1 MAAKK
6 RGGSATRTKAKP
18 RTTKGRAPARY
29 LGRLHGKV
37 AVVTG
42 ASRGIGLAIAS
53 ALAAEGCDLVLS
65 GRDVPALEH
74 TARLLVEAGRVRIVV
89 KQCDVRDPEA
99 VRHLFAAARQ
109 RFGRIDFLI
118 NNAGRSHA
126 TLPVDELP
134 AEAWREALET
144 NLNGMFYCTQ
154 AALPLLRDGGAVVSL
169 SSVAGPR
176 ETIPGSS
183 AYSVSKAGVVAFGNV
198 LREELRERRIR
209 VITVIAGA
217 TDTDIWKQFWA
228 DAPREKMLSPDT
240 VARAIVGA
248 LTLPEN
254 AVVEE
259 IVLTP
264 IAGKL

>member
-6 RGGSATRTKAKP
+6 SGKKRRAGKTPSRSAVPP
-18 RTTKGRAPARY
+18 RERY

-42 ASRGIGLAIAS
+42 ASRGIGLAIAA

-65 GRDVPALEH
+65 GRDVPALERA
-74 TARLLVEAGRVRIVV
+74 ARLLVEAGRVRIVV
-89 KQCDVRDPEA
+89 KQCEVRDPEA
-99 VRHLFAAARQ
+99 VKHLFAAARQ

-126 TLPVDELP
+126 TLPVEELP
-134 AEAWREALET
+134 AEAWRETMET

-154 AALPLLRDGGAVVSL
+154 AAVPLLRDGGAIVSL

-209 VITVIAGA
+209 VISVIAGA
-217 TDTDIWKQFWA
+217 TDTDIWEQFWP
-228 DAPREKMLSPDT
+228 DAPREKMMLPDA
-240 VARAIVGA
+240 VAEVVVSA

>member
-6 RGGSATRTKAKP
+6 RGRSTAGRKAKP
-18 RTTKGRAPARY
+18 GKATRQAPARC
-29 LGRLHGKV
+29 LGRLHGKA

-74 TARLLVEAGRVRIVV
+74 AARLLVEAGRVRVVV
-89 KQCDVRDPEA
+89 KHCDVRDPEA

-109 RFGRIDFLI
+109 RFGRVDFLI

-126 TLPVDELP
+126 TLPVEELP
-134 AEAWREALET
+134 AAAWREALET

-154 AALPLLRDGGAVVSL
+154 AALPLLRDGGAIVNL

-176 ETIPGSS
+176 EAIPGSS

-198 LREELRERRIR
+198 LREELRARRIR
-209 VITVIAGA
+209 VITMIAGA

-228 DAPREKMLSPDT
+228 EAPREKMMSADT

-259 IVLTP
+259 IVLAP

>member
-1 MAAKK
+1 MAGKKRGRSPAAKK
-6 RGGSATRTKAKP
+6 AKP
-18 RTTKGRAPARY
+18 GRKAEPAPARQ

-42 ASRGIGLAIAS
+42 ASRGIGLAVAA

-65 GRDVPALEH
+65 GRDGEAL
-74 TARLLVEAGRVRIVV
+74 ARSAPFLVEAGGVRVVV
-89 KQCDVRDPEA
+89 KRADVRDPDHVKE
-99 VRHLFAAARQ
+99 LFAAVRQ
-109 RFGRIDFLI
+109 RFPRIDFLI
-118 NNAGRSHA
+118 NNAGRSHV
-126 TLPVDELP
+126 TLPVEELP
-134 AEAWREALET
+134 AQAWRETLET
-144 NLNGMFYCTQ
+144 NLNGIFYCTQ
-154 AALPLLRDGGAVVSL
+154 AALPLLREGGAIVNL

-176 ETIPGSS
+176 ESIPGSS

-209 VITVIAGA
+209 VVTVIAGA

-228 DAPREKMLSPDT
+228 DAPREKMMSPDT

-264 IAGKL
+264 IAGK